1 MTDPEGLSMDEV
13 SDATATPIETKG
25 GPSRLHA
32 WQLIF
37 LLIAAAAPL
46 AAMIGTLPIALARGS
61 GAGTPLAFLLA
72 AIALLCFS
80 VGYAAMS
87 RRMVNTGAFYT
98 YIVRGLGRPAG
109 VGAAFIAVI
118 AYVAST
124 VGLGA
129 FVGYFLDLVLSTLG
143 VHVSWLFYAAGSIVI
158 VAVLGYRSIELSSK
172 VVGVFIAAEIAVLV
186 IFDLCVVMAKGWAAF
201 PTEAFSP
208 HVVLDPGLGVSLMV
222 AFTSFIG
229 FESAAL
235 YGEEARD
242 PTRTVPI
249 AIYISVV
256 LIGAFYLLTS
266 WLTVG
271 ALGPENVVSTAAAE
285 GGMLMFSVF
294 TRYSGE
300 AIADLTGVLVCTSLL
315 ASYLA
320 LHNAATRYIFALSRE
335 NLLPPALGRLHAVR
349 GTPSTASLLV
359 TGITAICVAAFGA
372 TGLDPYA
379 AGVPVLIGF
388 GTLGIIFLQGF
399 AAVAILA
406 YFARHSGTM
415 KPWELLSAT
424 VGALGLIAA
433 TMLAALHFKL
443 LATSDL
449 PVVGWVPLIYP
460 VAVALGVG
468 FALWL
473 RGNKPRLYEA
483 LARLELRAESTKP
496 S

>member
-1 MTDPEGLSMDEV
+1 MDQV
-13 SDATATPIETKG
+13 SRATTLQTETQENR
-25 GPSRLHA
+25 PLLPA
-32 WQLIF
+32 WQLVF

-46 AAMIGTLPIALARGS
+46 AAMIGTLPIALARGN
-61 GAGTPLAFLLA
+61 GAGTPTAFLLA

-98 YIVRGLGRPAG
+98 YVLRGLGRPAG
-109 VGAAFIAVI
+109 VGAAFIAMI
-118 AYVAST
+118 AYVALT
-124 VGLGA
+124 IGLAA
-129 FVGYFLDLVLSTLG
+129 FVGYFIDLVLSTLG
-143 VHVSWLFYAAGSIVI
+143 VHVSWLLYAAVGIVI

-172 VVGVFIAAEIAVLV
+172 VVGAFIAAEIVVLT
-186 IFDLCVVMAKGWAAF
+186 IFDACVVIAKGWAAF
-201 PTEAFSP
+201 PPASFSP
-208 HVVLDPGLGVSLMV
+208 HVLLVPGLGISLMV

-235 YGEEARD
+235 YGEETKD
-242 PTRTVPI
+242 PTRTVPR

-256 LIGAFYLLTS
+256 LIGAFYLLTA
-266 WLTVG
+266 WLAVG
-271 ALGPENVVSTAAAE
+271 AIGTEAVVDTAQAD
-285 GGMLMFSVF
+285 GGMLMFNLF

-300 AIADLTGVLVCTSLL
+300 VVADITGVLVCTSLL

-320 LHNAATRYIFALSRE
+320 IHNAATRYIFALSRE
-335 NLLPPALGRLHAVR
+335 NLLPRTLGRLHAVR
-349 GTPSTASLLV
+349 AAPSNASLLV
-359 TGITAICVAAFGA
+359 TGITVIVVAAFGS

-388 GTLGIIFLQGF
+388 GTLGIVFLQAF

-406 YFARHSGTM
+406 FFARRPGM
-415 KPWELLSAT
+415 LKLWELLAAT

-433 TMLAALHFKL
+433 TALAAAHFQL

-449 PVVGWVPLIYP
+449 PVVGWIPLLYP
-460 VAVALGVG
+460 VTVAVGIG

-473 RGNKPRLYEA
+473 RGNRPDLYEA
-483 LARLELRAESTKP
+483 LDKVALRTEREALSG